1 MDRAFWRKLADDRVD
16 DARVLLAGDRWSVAY
31 HVAGYAVECG
41 LKACVL
47 AYLETHIDI
56 IFREKRFSEKC
67 WTHELKA
74 LVELAALD
82 ANLEAD
88 MTGNPIL
95 RGNWGVAKDWKETSR
110 YEEKT
115 EREARTLFEAVTN
128 EPNGVLRWIRGH
140 W

>member
-1 MDRAFWRKLADDRVD
+1 
-16 DARVLLAGDRWSVAY
+16 
-31 HVAGYAVECG
+31 VECG

-56 IFREKRFSEKC
+56 IFREKRFS
-67 WTHELKA
+67 ELKA

-115 EREARTLFEAVTN
+115 EREARTLFEAITN